1 MIFSSLSQTIFKT
14 IGDENL
20 ELGRR
25 KRGQERE
32 RVYEDDRRLTQ
43 EVRDLGF
50 ICSEGSGI
58 ESLGITRVLL
68 LASWQSLGT
77 GCGGEWSRFWG
88 MYRWMPNAECAKIS
102 SPQATTASARTPG
115 GAFIA
120 AKVLALRLGVNT
132 APSGN
137 YWLKPLGHCEENALR
152 RPSTGFL
159 GCFYAQPSHVAGVG
173 SMEGATQ

>member
-1 MIFSSLSQTIFKT
+1 MIFSSVLQNRYKIISA
-14 IGDENL
+14 ENL

-25 KRGQERE
+25 KRGQE

-77 GCGGEWSRFWG
+77 ECVGGVE
-88 MYRWMPNAECAKIS
+88 
-102 SPQATTASARTPG
+102 
-115 GAFIA
+115 
-120 AKVLALRLGVNT
+120 
-132 APSGN
+132 
-137 YWLKPLGHCEENALR
+137 
-152 RPSTGFL
+152 
-159 GCFYAQPSHVAGVG
+159 
-173 SMEGATQ
+173 

>member
-1 MIFSSLSQTIFKT
+1 MKT
-14 IGDENL
+14 TDC
-20 ELGRR
+20 
-25 KRGQERE
+25 
-32 RVYEDDRRLTQ
+32 LTQ

-77 GCGGEWSRFWG
+77 ECALERSRFG
-88 MYRWMPNAECAKIS
+88 GVYRWMPNAECAKIS
-102 SPQATTASARTPG
+102 TPQATTTSARTPQ

-120 AKVLALRLGVNT
+120 AKVLALGLGVNT

-137 YWLKPLGHCEENALR
+137 YWLKPLGLGIAKRTRSDGQARDFLAV
-152 RPSTGFL
+152 STL
-159 GCFYAQPSHVAGVG
+159 SQV
-173 SMEGATQ
+173 M

>member
-1 MIFSSLSQTIFKT
+1 MDRAQVMIFSSVLQNSTQN
-14 IGDENL
+14 IGAEKL

-25 KRGQERE
+25 KRGQER

-77 GCGGEWSRFWG
+77 ECVVEWSRFGW
-88 MYRWMPNAECAKIS
+88 C
-102 SPQATTASARTPG
+102 
-115 GAFIA
+115 
-120 AKVLALRLGVNT
+120 V
-132 APSGN
+132 
-137 YWLKPLGHCEENALR
+137 
-152 RPSTGFL
+152 
-159 GCFYAQPSHVAGVG
+159 
-173 SMEGATQ
+173 